1 MKHDIS
7 KTIKLSNENITRLA
21 ELSKKYG
28 MNDSE
33 VVRLGID
40 LLYHFDKENELMRV
54 IQKLLESS
62 SNGS

>member
-7 KTIKLSNENITRLA
+7 KTVKLSNENVKRLM
-21 ELSKKYG
+21 ELSDKYG

-54 IQKLLESS
+54 IQRLLEKESD
-62 SNGS
+62 GG